1 MAQAPTDPE
10 PAVPTPPVDPRATTA
25 LLRAALEEAVGLL
38 DADGGLVYL
47 PDEDGRHLHLLED
60 ASLMGDGA
68 REVARGLRL
77 PVGAGLFGTAYAER
91 RLTETGDYTRDRTF
105 PHDARA
111 DAVVDAAGITSMVV
125 APLVAGASILGALGV
140 FCGRRQA
147 FGDRDRALVR
157 ALATHAAT
165 TLANMTLIAEL
176 ERSEALLVRRSQR
189 ERTLRELVGSLAA
202 IRDTDV
208 LLEHVVEAAVT
219 VTGAD
224 GAFLDRIDHAGRMHT
239 AYSRNVTSQTARAI
253 LRQIELQP
261 PAGVMGRAVT
271 ERQVVRTDDYLADVS
286 FLHAPDSD
294 ALVAELG
301 LRSLVAAPL
310 IADGELLGVLA
321 TYSPDVAAF
330 DDESTALVA
339 TFADHAAIA
348 IANAHL
354 IEALDRSESRSR
366 GMLAASPDI
375 IFELDAEGRFTY
387 LSDTLERQLGWT
399 VAEMVGQHF
408 GALIDASSMT
418 DATERWA
425 FLRSSPGVVVDAR
438 LLVVAR
444 DGRRIPYEIRSF
456 GMERDGRFVGVQ
468 GAARDVSERQRL
480 ERELRDSEER
490 YRYLVKASPD
500 VVWAIDEEGQF
511 TFLSDRLQPLTG
523 FGPEELL
530 GHHFRDLTDPASMP
544 AALEA
549 WAAVQR
555 DPSAVHQLSLLL
567 IRSDGPSI
575 PVDVWL
581 TGLVREG
588 AFAGAHGSIRD
599 VRDRERL
606 ERELRESEA
615 RYRYLVDNSPDIV
628 WTADADGIITYMS
641 ETSEAVLG
649 WRPDEIVGQPFST
662 VIHPDSLDFVR
673 GEYEFSRALTEP
685 RDLRYRFDG
694 RHRDGARVALEMHAK
709 TIVEDGRYQGVHG
722 AVRDIR
728 ARERLER
735 DLRRQ
740 AAELA
745 AGEERA
751 HLARELHDSV
761 TQALFSMTLVTRS
774 IDLLL
779 DRDPA
784 AARTRLETLAELQ
797 KDALA
802 EMRALI
808 FELRPASLETEGLV
822 RALRTH
828 CAAVEGRAGLGIV
841 IEADEEAWEQR
852 LPAELESALFRIAQE
867 ALNNVV
873 KHAAATHVH
882 IGLERT
888 ERLARLEVADDGV
901 GFDPARI
908 PDGHLGVAGMRARTE
923 KLGGRFG
930 LESAVGRG
938 TRIEA
943 AIPLPPERTEGPA

>member
-1 MAQAPTDPE
+1 MAQAPTDPR
-10 PAVPTPPVDPRATTA
+10 PAVPTASVDPLATVR
-25 LLRAALEEAVGLL
+25 LLRAALEEAIGLL

-47 PDEDGRHLHLLED
+47 PDEDGARLQLLED
-60 ASLMGDGA
+60 ASVMSDQA
-68 REVARGLRL
+68 SEVARGLRL
-77 PVGAGLFGTAYAER
+77 PVGTGMFGTAFAER
-91 RLTETGDYTRDRTF
+91 RVTHTGEYTVDRSF

-111 DAVVDAAGITSMVV
+111 DAVVDAAHITSMVV

-140 FCGRRQA
+140 FSSRTHA
-147 FGDRDRALVR
+147 FGERDRALVR

-176 ERSEALLVRRSQR
+176 ERSETQLVRRSER

-224 GAFLDRIDHAGRMHT
+224 GAFLDRMDASGRLRT
-239 AYSRNVTSQTARAI
+239 AHSRNVTSEAARTM
-253 LRQIELQP
+253 LQRTELEP
-261 PAGVMGRAVT
+261 PAGVMGRALT
-271 ERQVVRTDDYLADVS
+271 ERRVVRTDDYLEDGS
-286 FLHAPDSD
+286 FTHTADSD
-294 ALVAELG
+294 ALVRELG
-301 LRSLVAAPL
+301 IHSLVAAPL

-321 TYSPDVAAF
+321 TYAGQGAAF

-339 TFADHAAIA
+339 AFADHAAIA
-348 IANAHL
+348 IANARL
-354 IEALDRSESRSR
+354 IEALDRSESRYR
-366 GMLAASPDI
+366 GMLAASPDV
-375 IFELDAEGRFTY
+375 IFEVDADGRFTY

-399 VAEMVGQHF
+399 VPEMVGQHF
-408 GALIDASSMT
+408 GAIIDAGSMG
-418 DATERWA
+418 DAAERWQT
-425 FLRSSPGVVVDAR
+425 LREIPGIVLDAR
-438 LLVVAR
+438 FLLVAR
-444 DGRRIPYEIRSF
+444 DGRRIPYEIRSV
-456 GMERDGRFVGVQ
+456 GIARDGRFIGVQ
-468 GAARDVSERQRL
+468 GAARDVSERERL
-480 ERELRDSEER
+480 ERELRDSEQR

-500 VVWAIDEEGQF
+500 VVWAIDDEGRF
-511 TFLSDRLQPLTG
+511 TFLSDRLESLTG
-523 FGPEELL
+523 FTPDELV
-530 GHHFRDLTDPASMP
+530 GHHFRDLTDPGSLD
-544 AALEA
+544 AAYEVWEA
-549 WAAVQR
+549 VRR
-555 DPSAVHQLSLLL
+555 DPSSVYPLSVRLTQ
-567 IRSDGPSI
+567 RGGPPI
-575 PVDVWL
+575 PVDVWV
-581 TGLVREG
+581 TGLVRDG

-599 VRDRERL
+599 VRERERL
-606 ERELRESEA
+606 ERELRASEA

-649 WRPDEIVGQPFST
+649 WPPDEIVGRHLTTF
-662 VIHPDSLDFVR
+662 IHPDSLEFVR
-673 GEYEFSRALTEP
+673 GQYAASLELTEP

-694 RHRDGARVALEMHAK
+694 RHRDGSRVALEMHAR
-709 TIVEDGRYQGVHG
+709 TIVEDGRYRGVHG
-722 AVRDIR
+722 SVRDIR

-745 AGEERA
+745 AGEERS

-761 TQALFSMTLVTRS
+761 TQALFSMTLVARS
-774 IDLLL
+774 IELLL

-784 AARTRLETLAELQ
+784 AARAKLETLRELQ
-797 KDALA
+797 HDALA

-841 IEADEEAWEQR
+841 IEADDEDWEER
-852 LPAELESALFRIAQE
+852 LAPDVESALFRIAQE

-882 IGLERT
+882 IGLART
-888 ERLARLEVADDGV
+888 EREARLSVTDDGA
-901 GFDPARI
+901 GFDPRRI
-908 PDGHLGVAGMRARTE
+908 PEGHLGVAGMRARAE
-923 KLGGRFG
+923 KLGGR
-930 LESAVGRG
+930 LSVESSPGRG

-943 AIPLPPERTEGPA
+943 AIPLRADAAAGAP